1 MLQRVSI
8 FDLAILEAMRGG
20 AAMILSKAGGNLEV
34 NTENNIVFWEEGE
47 EDKTVAEI
55 IARDKKAWGQ
65 QNADIF
71 NKYFSQKSFFAKYAA
86 MIDEEIVKAGY
97 YLNGGTS
104 DINKENLIPW
114 KNRFEGKKAII
125 CGSGSSLDDCD
136 GSEDAVYIALNRALF
151 YDKVKFDMLFMQDL
165 PQNQPY
171 TIEDYNQYPCTKF
184 YGNITNPRTQKI
196 GFEIDSYTDCKG
208 EIVSYEL
215 APRWYDYKVDD
226 ITFDLQKNYVLDMQ
240 SVLFSAV
247 QFAIFAGFKE
257 IELYGIEFSDA
268 NYGGNENPNKYSYYV
283 PFNMRKMKDTI
294 SEKYPD
300 VVFKFGS
307 TTNEKLKAY
316 FEECDMRKAE

>member
-1 MLQRVSI
+1 
-8 FDLAILEAMRGG
+8 
-20 AAMILSKAGGNLEV
+20 
-34 NTENNIVFWEEGE
+34 
-47 EDKTVAEI
+47 
-55 IARDKKAWGQ
+55 
-65 QNADIF
+65 
-71 NKYFSQKSFFAKYAA
+71 
-86 MIDEEIVKAGY
+86 
-97 YLNGGTS
+97 
-104 DINKENLIPW
+104 
-114 KNRFEGKKAII
+114 
-125 CGSGSSLDDCD
+125 
-136 GSEDAVYIALNRALF
+136 
-151 YDKVKFDMLFMQDL
+151 MQDL